1 MRRGEQGPA
10 DTDDAKPAPGG
21 AVDAVADRDHRERR
35 EDPGESDETIREGG
49 GRGVGR
55 IGTHETEVDP
65 GVEQRQHRDPV
76 CAPARRAPEHRVA
89 HPRILD
95 RGDDLDDPMTRELE
109 RHVGR

>member
-21 AVDAVADRDHRERR
+21 AVDPVADRDHRERR
-35 EDPGESDETIREGG
+35 EDPGEADESIREGG

-55 IGTHETEVDP
+55 IGTQETEVDP